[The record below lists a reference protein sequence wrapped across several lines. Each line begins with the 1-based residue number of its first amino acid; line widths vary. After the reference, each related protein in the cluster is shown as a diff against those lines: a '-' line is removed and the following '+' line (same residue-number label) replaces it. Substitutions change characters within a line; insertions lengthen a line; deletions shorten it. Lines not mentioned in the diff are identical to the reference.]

1 MLSAQEQKRIQVQQI
16 IEPRETGDC
25 LKPDEKKEEQPLLVS
40 LATSPEKT
48 QPLVSLATPDK
59 IQVHQTLPLSTHD
72 GNFNWSP
79 DTVLLRCKR
88 RLQPTPCDII
98 TGVPLQR
105 REKPL
110 PPPPSQQGTGRERAP
125 LLTMRGRERYL
136 KGGSR
141 LGFGGPFSKWSQTG
155 TPLGCRLAGEGLAGQ
170 KLDSVYSR
178 HSLSSMQPSSH
189 ALIHPDP
196 RPHDSAK

>member
-1 MLSAQEQKRIQVQQI
+1 M
-16 IEPRETGDC
+16 EPRETGDC
-25 LKPDEKKEEQPLLVS
+25 LKPNEKEKEEKPPLVS
-40 LATSPEKT
+40 VTSPEKT
-48 QPLVSLATPDK
+48 QPLVSVATPEK

-79 DTVLLRCKR
+79 DTVLLRSR
-88 RLQPTPCDII
+88 QRLQPTPCDII

-105 REKPL
+105 REKP
-110 PPPPSQQGTGRERAP
+110 PPPPSQGTGKERAP
-125 LLTMRGRERYL
+125 LLTMRGRERRYL

-189 ALIHPDP
+189 ALIRPDP